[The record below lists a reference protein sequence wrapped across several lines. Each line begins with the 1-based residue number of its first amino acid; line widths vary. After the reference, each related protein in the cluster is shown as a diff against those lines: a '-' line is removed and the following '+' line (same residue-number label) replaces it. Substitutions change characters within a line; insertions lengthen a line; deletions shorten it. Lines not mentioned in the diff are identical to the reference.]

1 MAFVHGNWV
10 IGVLLLLN
18 VVQLCSTPVF
28 LFNCC
33 CRVGRC
39 GMGGLPFPSLLAQKG
54 VLGFVNCV
62 VHTAETNMVDA
73 AGTTTYGYAIGG
85 QLWTEDGPWSNDT
98 VTNIWNSL
106 QPHER
111 R

>member
-1 MAFVHGNWV
+1 
-10 IGVLLLLN
+10 
-18 VVQLCSTPVF
+18 
-28 LFNCC
+28 
-33 CRVGRC
+33 
-39 GMGGLPFPSLLAQKG
+39 
-54 VLGFVNCV
+54 
-62 VHTAETNMVDA
+62 MVDA
-73 AGTTTYGYAIGG
+73 SGTTTYAYAIGG